1 MHPLEAAIRAA
12 LDSFDLE
19 LARSHLRTAMNDQPT
34 AEIYYLASLAAL
46 NDQQRTMFLQKA
58 LDLDPFHA
66 HAFALLHPPSA
77 AAPVSAPPQAIPPV
91 APHDP
96 STATQTP
103 SSLRLSIDQTIQIR
117 SILNRVGYK
126 HPHNSIS
133 QNYASALMAIGVNP
147 LDLSNESVIAHCY
160 VGKLGEAWA
169 RSVQFVVGGQSYVS
183 AVGHLLITNQ
193 RLILIETGNFTFN
206 TPRSGFAILFDA
218 FQRVE
223 PIEYSGYTRFAFY
236 GAHGTGHLDMVFTSL
251 RALFTATV
259 QTINAVTDRQDHTR
273 KGIVHYVDY
282 RERQAAT
289 QSYIANHLAQ
299 SANVKQ
305 VLTHI
310 LLLLINGV

>member
-1 MHPLEAAIRAA
+1 MHPLETAIREA
-12 LDSFDLE
+12 LDAFDLDR
-19 LARSHLRTAMNDQPT
+19 ARTHLRMAMNDQPT

-66 HAFALLHPPSA
+66 HAFALLHPNP
-77 AAPVSAPPQAIPPV
+77 AAPPVPAPVHAAPLV
-91 APHDP
+91 APHHP
-96 STATQTP
+96 SDASHPP

-133 QNYASALMAIGVNP
+133 QNYDGALMAIGVDR
-147 LDLSNESVIAHCY
+147 LDPSNESVIAHCY

-169 RSVQFVVGGQSYVS
+169 RSVQFVLGGQSYVS

-193 RLILIETGNFTFN
+193 RLIFIETGNFTFN
-206 TPRSGFAILFDA
+206 TPRSGFAIRFDT

-236 GAHGTGHLDMVFTSL
+236 GAYGTGHLDMVFTSL
-251 RALFTATV
+251 RALFAATV
-259 QTINAVTDRQDHTR
+259 QTINTVTDRRDHTQ
-273 KGIVHYVDY
+273 KGVVHYVDY
-282 RERQAAT
+282 REQQAAT
-289 QSYIANHLAQ
+289 QSYIASHLAQ

-305 VLTHI
+305 VVTHI
-310 LLLLINGV
+310 LLLLVNGV